1 MPRCKNGTRKNKKT
15 GECETYTKPVSKSQ
29 RATKKMEKTEA
40 KAQAKTEHKQWEEEE
55 YKDRLEEA
63 REEFFEDK
71 QYMYDKKNLLE
82 VEIGDEVDLPAKRK
96 KELAST
102 IKKVEALEKR
112 IIRKHRLKKTEWVG
126 DVERITVGMM
136 EDHRPGE
143 FLKPPHERKRGM
155 W

>member
-1 MPRCKNGTRKNKKT
+1 MPRCKNGTRKNRKT
-15 GECETYTKPVSKSQ
+15 GECQTYTKPLSKSQ
-29 RATKKMEKTEA
+29 RATKKMEKAEA
-40 KAQAKTEHKQWEEEE
+40 KAQEKEQQKRWKEEE

-71 QYMYDKKNLLE
+71 QDMYDSKGLLE
-82 VEIGDEVDLPAKRK
+82 VEIGDEDELTTKQK
-96 KELAST
+96 KELASI

-112 IIRKHRLKKTEWVG
+112 IIKKHRIKKTDWVG

-136 EDHRPGE
+136 EDYRPGE